1 MESIVTIHNGDA
13 ELGLRERK
21 KSQVRHALIAS
32 ALELFRERGFDETS
46 IDDIAARANV
56 SRRTFFRYFA
66 TKDEVI
72 FVDRRSNLLAFRA
85 LLAAAHPGEPLT
97 VGVMRAWTFIAQH
110 YSDNRDTLLPTQQ
123 MIQAHPLLR
132 GRELDYDREWEQAM
146 VDEIARRQSDR
157 PATAGRALVLGGAIM
172 GVARTVFRQWAHEL
186 GGKGDLVGAS
196 RNALELLLPLLKTV
210 E

>member
-1 MESIVTIHNGDA
+1 MESIGTIQNGGA

-21 KSQVRHALIAS
+21 KSQVRQALIAS
-32 ALELFRERGFDETS
+32 ALELFRDRGFDETS
-46 IDDIAARANV
+46 IDDIAAKANV

-72 FVDRRSNLLAFRA
+72 FVDRRTNLVAFRA
-85 LLAAAHPGEPLT
+85 LLAADRPGEPLSL
-97 VGVMRAWTFIAQH
+97 GVMRAWTFIAQQ
-110 YSDNRDTLLPTQQ
+110 YADNRDTMLPTQQ

-146 VDEIARRQSDR
+146 VDEIARRQADKHSSD
-157 PATAGRALVLGGAIM
+157 RALVLGGAIM
-172 GVARTVFRQWAHEL
+172 GIARAVFRQWAHEL
-186 GGKGDLVGAS
+186 GGKGDLVAS
-196 RNALELLLPLLKTV
+196 SRSALEFLMPLLKTV